1 MRWFVNHRPK
11 ATIERHSLSQPFG
24 LPAPSEREPGSCGS
38 WYHPTGYSL
47 NRKGTGDFHRPYET
61 QKLSPLKN
69 FRFLTQ
75 KRYRVGQ
82 GTHRIGTGSK
92 RN

>member
-1 MRWFVNHRPK
+1 MGAH
-11 ATIERHSLSQPFG
+11 HS
-24 LPAPSEREPGSCGS
+24 
-38 WYHPTGYSL
+38 TGYSL
-47 NRKGTGDFHRPYET
+47 NRKGTGDFHRPYEA
-61 QKLSPLKN
+61 QNVSPPKKI

-82 GTHRIGTGSK
+82 GTYRIGTNPK